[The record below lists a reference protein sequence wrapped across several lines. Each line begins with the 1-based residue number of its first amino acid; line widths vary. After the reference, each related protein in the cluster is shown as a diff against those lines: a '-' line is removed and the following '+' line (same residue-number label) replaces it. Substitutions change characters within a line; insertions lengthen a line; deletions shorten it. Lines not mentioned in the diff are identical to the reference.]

1 MERKR
6 ISSSR
11 IRSAGY
17 DDKTRTLEIEFSDGR
32 ISAYMDVAPDIY
44 RGLMSAPSPVAYFED
59 RIAEDYTAS
68 RIK

>member
-17 DDKTRTLEIEFSDGR
+17 DEKTRTLEIEFSDGR
-32 ISAYMDVAPDIY
+32 VSAYSGVPAEIW
-44 RGLMSAPSPVAYFED
+44 RGLMAAPSPVAYFED
-59 RIAEDYTAS
+59 RIAEDYAAR
-68 RIK
+68 RIR

>member
-6 ISSSR
+6 INSSR

-17 DDKTRTLEIEFSDGR
+17 DEKTRTLEIEFSDGR
-32 ISAYMDVAPDIY
+32 VSAYDGVSSEIW

-59 RIAEDYTAS
+59 RIAEDYSAR